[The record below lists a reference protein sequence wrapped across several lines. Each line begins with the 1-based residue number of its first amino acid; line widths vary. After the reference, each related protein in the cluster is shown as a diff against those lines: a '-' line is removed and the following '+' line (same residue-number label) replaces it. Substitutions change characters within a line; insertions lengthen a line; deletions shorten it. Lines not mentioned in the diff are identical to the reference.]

1 MIQPMLSAPCVLQAS
16 LLLLPQPALLLRPL
30 RPLLSNAAA
39 AATMT
44 VAELGEKN
52 EEDKV

>member
-16 LLLLPQPALLLRPL
+16 LLPLPALRPL